1 MELNKNIIHQIQSI
15 IANAK
20 EKAVRSVDTERVLM
34 YWQIGKVIFEEEQ
47 AGKERADYGRY
58 LIKSISE
65 VFQPQF
71 GSGFSIRQLERYRQ
85 FFRMFSNASALRTH
99 LSWTHYK
106 LMLSIDNQDKRE
118 FYLAETTKNN
128 WTARQLERQI
138 NSQLFE
144 RLLLSNDVQAVLE
157 VARAE
162 KVPSQAQ
169 EIIKD
174 PMVLEFLGLKREAAY
189 YEQDFEVAIITHLQD
204 FLLEMGNG
212 FSFVA
217 RQKRIHLD
225 GDEFFIDLV
234 FYNRLLQCFVLIEI
248 KTNKL
253 THQDIG
259 QMQMYVNYFDR
270 FEKQDFEN
278 PTIGILLCADKNDAV
293 VKITLPENNTSI
305 LASKYQLYLPSEKQ
319 LIEEVQKEIDKL
331 DQKGNGIGE
340 F

>member
-47 AGKERADYGRY
+47 SGKERADYGRF

-65 VFQPQF
+65 AFQPQF
-71 GSGFSIRQLERYRQ
+71 GSGFGVRQLEMNRQ
-85 FFRMFSNASALRTH
+85 FYRTFPIANALRSQ
-99 LSWTHYK
+99 LSWTHYRS
-106 LMLSIDNQDKRE
+106 LIRIDNQDKRE
-118 FYLAETTKNN
+118 FYLAEATKNN

-162 KVPSQAQ
+162 KVPSQAH

>member
-47 AGKERADYGRY
+47 SGKERADYGRF

-65 VFQPQF
+65 TFQPQF
-71 GSGFSIRQLERYRQ
+71 GTGFSIRQLERYRQ
-85 FFRMFSNASALRTH
+85 FYRMFSNASALRTH

-118 FYLAETTKNN
+118 FYLAEATKNN

-162 KVPSQAQ
+162 KVPSQAH

>member
-1 MELNKNIIHQIQSI
+1 MGLNKNIIHQIQSI

-20 EKAVRSVDTERVLM
+20 EKAVRSVDTQRVLM

-47 AGKERADYGRY
+47 AGKERADYGRF

-65 VFQPQF
+65 IFQPQF
-71 GSGFSIRQLERYRQ
+71 GSGFGVRQLEMNRQ
-85 FFRMFSNASALRTH
+85 FYRTFPIANALRSQ
-99 LSWTHYK
+99 LSWTHYRS
-106 LMLSIDNQDKRE
+106 LIRIDNQDKRE
-118 FYLAETTKNN
+118 FYLAEATKNN

-293 VKITLPENNTSI
+293 VKITLPEKNTSI